1 MQGLPLK
8 VLPIVNAG
16 QLLVHSLEW
25 KVILIT
31 LGSYCRLCN
40 QTNGFLIAVPVPE
53 AWCKADCQLQI
64 RKEHAKRNS
73 GFSYLI
79 HLVLWRVLCCCLWK
93 CYACLLFASM
103 GQENGREMSQAYF
116 QSSLYCSL
124 VGTSGHL
131 VFSLFCGR
139 ACNTFL
145 HFLGRTVS
153 FHFHPLYVCL
163 SHLIVHES
171 VCCSS
176 PLVFHC

>member
-1 MQGLPLK
+1 MCNCTTDLLFQLEEQSKHVSQKEDVTALKKQIYDLSMVRIPFFKLHFRLDNIYIIMSVFQNQKLKEKLIPYQRRSSPTYTLFVQGLPLK

-64 RKEHAKRNS
+64 QKEHAKRNS

-79 HLVLWRVLCCCLWK
+79 HLVL
-93 CYACLLFASM
+93 
-103 GQENGREMSQAYF
+103 
-116 QSSLYCSL
+116 
-124 VGTSGHL
+124 
-131 VFSLFCGR
+131 
-139 ACNTFL
+139 
-145 HFLGRTVS
+145 
-153 FHFHPLYVCL
+153 
-163 SHLIVHES
+163 
-171 VCCSS
+171 
-176 PLVFHC
+176 